1 MELFLFATLG
11 LAIAAYINAYKA
23 LKENTKLRIKLN
35 ELLYDKKSKEKEL
48 AQHEK
53 IYTANKD
60 PDKTVPIPV
69 PPVTS
74 PQPKTNDEKE
84 IANIDLKIWI
94 EGNTHKANEPIKVCL
109 SAKDKDGIESWAQGK
124 LTLIKLS
131 ESTLLPVKVIS
142 SSLIELNPLVE
153 STHRLSFNA
162 PEPGLYRLKL
172 TLNDTNL
179 STIHEFSVKES
190 ALKSTQESAPISS
203 DSETLKTAAETPKSR
218 SLVRTA
224 KEKVKGPDKR
234 TGETPNQSALVKTKL
249 PTPKG
254 SDSIEMK
261 LGTYWFVRIG
271 VILLLTGI
279 ASLAWFN
286 RSFFFDLNPGI
297 KVGLFYA
304 LSAVMSGLGFW
315 IQKRKEELKNYG
327 QVLMAGGFA
336 GTYFT
341 TYAAHIFEP
350 VKIIYDP
357 TIALVLLFSLG
368 MLIVWFADKLK
379 SETIAL
385 FAIGASYYAT
395 YVPVIHSGEISP
407 WIILASNLILAV
419 SSVIF
424 MLRNRWFKMPALSMV
439 ASYSGF
445 FIWRSMTESPELFLV
460 AIFAS
465 SLWVVYTVAGLL
477 SRDNGF
483 KDNERATFLTL
494 NNGALFGLM
503 SWELLKNADSKY
515 WILPLSLGV
524 LLVGCAFFASRALKN
539 HPLTKNCYLIQGL
552 TLITLGL
559 MVTKQSESIKGPIL
573 AAESVILLFGAIRL
587 KSLIAQYASV
597 AAAAAAVIFGFISIA
612 SGAGDYFYS
621 CLSIGGFLIFNAFL
635 TSKKIEHNKEI
646 LLRPIVSCF
655 TASALAISISAFL
668 VEADYSLMTGLILIA
683 SSVIFC
689 ASIYPLRVREFVLL
703 GQIPAIFG
711 IIRSYEI
718 LADTK
723 GFGTEPLILL
733 LLTLGLAHW
742 WSLQKNRFIAESE
755 PDREQ
760 ANGISFVFE
769 ILYSGAIISQLLIWL
784 VATHQYSPDWLW
796 IGSVTTVAI
805 TAYSAMTRAKFIG
818 SFSQIFLAL
827 ACVCQINICIYNN
840 EGTAIMA
847 MIPIA
852 TMLGTSLIIPYIT
865 KLSGTV
871 SKSMSRTFGLIQRGY
886 RLASTGLLM
895 LWIYR
900 FVPGDSQLWISVVLS
915 FACIIAGKWR
925 PAAEWGWLSLAF
937 SLSGLIYLFAG
948 ESNPIPIPD
957 QWITFVCIL
966 IGIAFFFTSLLV
978 SSKETLIS
986 FTAYVCA
993 GYISIAGELLER
1005 NALTPSLMAVLL
1017 LLIVQ
1022 QISRRVNGKIAI
1034 SDKVHFTLIISGVV
1048 TLFLW
1053 ATAKVGSD
1061 AEGLRTITWAGL
1073 AVIYFILGLSLKE
1086 RWYRLTGL
1094 GTLGIALLSLLPI
1107 IWGLSTEMKIASL
1120 FVLGAIFVGLGYV
1133 YTRYRERIN
1142 KLL

>member
-1 MELFLFATLG
+1 MTLFLFATLG

-23 LKENTKLRIKLN
+23 LKENTKIRIKLN

-48 AQHEK
+48 AHHEK

-94 EGNTHKANEPIKVCL
+94 DGNTHKANEPIKVCL

-142 SSLIELNPLVE
+142 SWLIELNPLEE

-190 ALKSTQESAPISS
+190 VLKSTQESAPISS
-203 DSETLKTAAETPKSR
+203 DSETLKTATETPKSR
-218 SLVRTA
+218 SLVHTVR
-224 KEKVKGPDKR
+224 EKVKGPDKR
-234 TGETPNQSALVKTKL
+234 TGETPNQSAPIKTKL

-254 SDSIEMK
+254 SDSIEIK

-279 ASLAWFN
+279 ASLAWFK
-286 RSFFFDLNPGI
+286 RSFFFDLDDYI

-304 LSAVMSGLGFW
+304 LSVAMSGLGFW

-357 TIALVLLFSLG
+357 TLALILLFSLG

-503 SWELLKNADSKY
+503 SWELLKNADSQY

-587 KSLIAQYASV
+587 KSLIVRYVSV

-646 LLRPIVSCF
+646 LLRPIVSYF

-668 VEADYSLMTGLILIA
+668 VEADYSLMTGSILIA

-742 WSLQKNRFIAESE
+742 WSLQKNRFITESE

-784 VATHQYSPDWLW
+784 IATHQYSADWLW
-796 IGSVTTVAI
+796 IGSVTTVVI

-871 SKSMSRTFGLIQRGY
+871 SESMSRTFGLIQRGY

-925 PAAEWGWLSLAF
+925 PAAEWGWVSLAF
-937 SLSGLIYLFAG
+937 SLSGIMYIQNVPSEYQVPVSMIIAA
-948 ESNPIPIPD
+948 
-957 QWITFVCIL
+957 
-966 IGIAFFFTSLLV
+966 AFFFSSRSFSGKESLIA
-978 SSKETLIS
+978 SI
-986 FTAYVCA
+986 AYLSV
-993 GYISIAGELLER
+993 GYIFLAIELMEGKSMLPSMAGVLFLL
-1005 NALTPSLMAVLL
+1005 T
-1017 LLIVQ
+1017 VQ
-1022 QISRRVNGKIAI
+1022 QITRRTGGKIAI
-1034 SDKVHFTLIISGVV
+1034 PNEAHVSLIISGAIA
-1048 TLFLW
+1048 LFWW

-1061 AEGLRTITWAGL
+1061 AEGLRTITWAGR